1 MEKILK
7 EILDEIKNINKRL
20 VAMEA
25 NINNMKNDIGDMKTD
40 IKDLKQGQNDIKSH
54 LESMDIKNADRHLEA
69 FSKISSIDKDIKF
82 IKHKLHQTEEDV
94 FDIKDHLKIIK

>member
-1 MEKILK
+1 
-7 EILDEIKNINKRL
+7 
-20 VAMEA
+20 
-25 NINNMKNDIGDMKTD
+25 
-40 IKDLKQGQNDIKSH
+40 
-54 LESMDIKNADRHLEA
+54 MDIKNADRHLEA